1 MTFDRSFPAAVLT
14 AAMLLLAGRAA
25 HASEAA
31 ASPAPPESIGRYHV
45 TVTIQERVNT
55 GGAKAAHTTVRDLRD
70 ASGTIINAKGFV
82 VTAAHVARSTRNRVR
97 VTAHDGS
104 TYSARVIYVAPNLEI
119 ALLKTSEPWGFD
131 ITPPVVNAS
140 PKAGDPVT
148 GIGLPAD
155 LSVAARPGTVRVPRY
170 EYAFRFGAFGFR
182 APIVLDMQIESGF
195 SGGPVFD
202 DQDRWLGM
210 IVGFGLAR
218 NDEGEVVNTG
228 QTFVLPARRVLGLVE
243 GYR

>member
-1 MTFDRSFPAAVLT
+1 MTLDRSLPVVVFT
-14 AAMLLLAGRAA
+14 AALLLAGRAG
-25 HASEAA
+25 AA
-31 ASPAPPESIGRYHV
+31 TDAPASPAPPDTIGRYHV
-45 TVTIQERVNT
+45 TVTVQERVKT
-55 GGAKAAHTTVRDLRD
+55 GGPKAAHTTMRDLRD
-70 ASGTIINAKGFV
+70 ASGTIINAHGFV
-82 VTAAHVARSTRNRVR
+82 VTAAHVARSTRNRVT

-104 TYSARVIYVAPNLEI
+104 TYSARVLYVAPNLEI
-119 ALLKTSEPWGFD
+119 ALLKTSEPWRFD
-131 ITPPVVNAS
+131 IAPPVVNAS
-140 PKAGDPVT
+140 PKAGDAVT

-155 LSVAARPGTVRVPRY
+155 LSVTARPGTVRVPRY

-182 APIVLDMQIESGF
+182 TPIVLDMQVESGF

-202 DQDRWLGM
+202 HQDRWLGM

-218 NDEGEVVNTG
+218 NDDGEVVNTG